1 MINREDWFINWF
13 NSKYYHIL
21 YKSRNKN
28 EASDFIQ
35 AIISTLSLKSNNS
48 VLDLGCGTGE
58 FLNNY
63 FEMGAQCTGIDIE
76 KNFKLKNKKNF
87 NLYNLDANTFLKN
100 CKKKFDIIF
109 LFEFLEHLEEGD
121 KHKLF
126 KSLIK
131 ILNKNALIFVS
142 TLNKNLLSKYLAI
155 DIAENILKLLPKKT
169 HEYDLFLSPTQLQT
183 LSQKY
188 KLSLLNVEGL
198 QYNPIIK
205 SFKLSKVDL
214 VNYIGALK
222 Y

>member
-1 MINREDWFINWF
+1 M
-13 NSKYYHIL
+13 SKIL
-21 YKSRNKN
+21 RDHTDQDIYNFFQNK
-28 EASDFIQ
+28 Q
-35 AIISTLSLKSNNS
+35 

-126 KSLIK
+126 ESLIK

-183 LSQKY
+183 ISQKY

>member
-1 MINREDWFINWF
+1 MAKYNKEYYEPLEQMMAIRHQYM
-13 NSKYYHIL
+13 SKIL
-21 YKSRNKN
+21 RDHTDQDIYNFFQNK
-28 EASDFIQ
+28 Q
-35 AIISTLSLKSNNS
+35 

-76 KNFKLKNKKNF
+76 NNFKLKNKKNF

-126 KSLIK
+126 ESLIK

-188 KLSLLNVEGL
+188 KLSLLNIEGL

>member
-1 MINREDWFINWF
+1 MAKYIKEYYEPLEQMMAVRHQYM
-13 NSKYYHIL
+13 SKIL
-21 YKSRNKN
+21 RDHTNQDIYNFFQNK
-28 EASDFIQ
+28 Q
-35 AIISTLSLKSNNS
+35 

-126 KSLIK
+126 ESLIK

-169 HEYDLFLSPTQLQT
+169 HKYDLFLSPTQLQT

>member
-1 MINREDWFINWF
+1 MAKYNKEYYEPLEQMMAVRHQYM
-13 NSKYYHIL
+13 SKIL
-21 YKSRNKN
+21 RDHTDQDIYNFFQNK
-28 EASDFIQ
+28 Q
-35 AIISTLSLKSNNS
+35 

-126 KSLIK
+126 ESLIK

-169 HEYDLFLSPTQLQT
+169 HTYDLFLSPTQLQT

-188 KLSLLNVEGL
+188 KLSLLNIEGL

>member
-1 MINREDWFINWF
+1 MAKYNKEYYEPLEQMMAVRHQYM
-13 NSKYYHIL
+13 SKIL
-21 YKSRNKN
+21 RDHTDQDIYNFFQNK
-28 EASDFIQ
+28 Q
-35 AIISTLSLKSNNS
+35 
-48 VLDLGCGTGE
+48 VLDLGCGTGM

-126 KSLIK
+126 ESLIK

-188 KLSLLNVEGL
+188 KLSLLNIEGL

>member
-1 MINREDWFINWF
+1 M
-13 NSKYYHIL
+13 
-21 YKSRNKN
+21 YKR
-28 EASDFIQ
+28 Q
-35 AIISTLSLKSNNS
+35 
-48 VLDLGCGTGE
+48 
-58 FLNNY
+58 
-63 FEMGAQCTGIDIE
+63 
-76 KNFKLKNKKNF
+76 
-87 NLYNLDANTFLKN
+87 LYNLDANTFLKN

-126 KSLIK
+126 ESLIK

>member
-1 MINREDWFINWF
+1 MAKYNKEYYEPLEQMMAVRHQYM
-13 NSKYYHIL
+13 SKIL
-21 YKSRNKN
+21 RDHTDQDIYNFFQNK
-28 EASDFIQ
+28 Q
-35 AIISTLSLKSNNS
+35 

-87 NLYNLDANTFLKN
+87 NLYNVDANTFLKN

-126 KSLIK
+126 ESLIK

-188 KLSLLNVEGL
+188 KLSLLNLEGL

-205 SFKLSKVDL
+205 SFRLSKVDL

>member
-1 MINREDWFINWF
+1 MAKYNKEYYEPLEQMMAVRHQYM
-13 NSKYYHIL
+13 SKIL
-21 YKSRNKN
+21 RDHTDQDIYNFFQNK
-28 EASDFIQ
+28 Q
-35 AIISTLSLKSNNS
+35 

-58 FLNNY
+58 FLHNY

-126 KSLIK
+126 ESLIK

-169 HEYDLFLSPTQLQT
+169 HDYDLFLSPTQLQT
-183 LSQKY
+183 ISQKY
-188 KLSLLNVEGL
+188 KLSLLNIEGL

>member
-1 MINREDWFINWF
+1 MAKYNKEYYEPLEQMMAVRHQYM
-13 NSKYYHIL
+13 SKIL
-21 YKSRNKN
+21 RDHTDQDIYNFFQNK
-28 EASDFIQ
+28 Q
-35 AIISTLSLKSNNS
+35 

-126 KSLIK
+126 ESLIK
-131 ILNKNALIFVS
+131 ILNKDALIFVS

-169 HEYDLFLSPTQLQT
+169 HKYDLFLSPTQLQT

-205 SFKLSKVDL
+205 CFKLSKVDL

>member
-1 MINREDWFINWF
+1 MAKY
-13 NSKYYHIL
+13 SKEYYEPLEQMMAVRHQYMSKIL
-21 YKSRNKN
+21 RDHTDQDIYNFFQNK
-28 EASDFIQ
+28 Q
-35 AIISTLSLKSNNS
+35 

-126 KSLIK
+126 ESLIK

-169 HEYDLFLSPTQLQT
+169 HKYDLFLSPTQLQT

>member
-1 MINREDWFINWF
+1 MAKYNKEYYEPLEQMMAVRHQYM
-13 NSKYYHIL
+13 SKIL
-21 YKSRNKN
+21 RDHTDQDIYNFFQNK
-28 EASDFIQ
+28 Q
-35 AIISTLSLKSNNS
+35 

-109 LFEFLEHLEEGD
+109 LFEFLEHLEERD

-126 KSLIK
+126 ENLIK

-183 LSQKY
+183 ISQKY
-188 KLSLLNVEGL
+188 KLSLLNIEGL

>member
-1 MINREDWFINWF
+1 MAKYNKEYYEPLEQMMAVRHQYM
-13 NSKYYHIL
+13 SKIL
-21 YKSRNKN
+21 RDHTDQDIYNFFQNK
-28 EASDFIQ
+28 Q
-35 AIISTLSLKSNNS
+35 

-100 CKKKFDIIF
+100 CKKKFDIVF

-126 KSLIK
+126 DKLIK

-169 HEYDLFLSPTQLQT
+169 HKYDLFLSPTQLQT

>member
-1 MINREDWFINWF
+1 MAKYNKEYYEPLEQMMAVRHQYM
-13 NSKYYHIL
+13 SKIL
-21 YKSRNKN
+21 RDHTDQDIYNFFQNK
-28 EASDFIQ
+28 Q
-35 AIISTLSLKSNNS
+35 

-126 KSLIK
+126 ESLIK

-188 KLSLLNVEGL
+188 KLSLLNIEGL

-214 VNYIGALK
+214 VNYIAALK

>member
-1 MINREDWFINWF
+1 MAKYNKEYYEPLEQMMAIRHQYM
-13 NSKYYHIL
+13 SKIL
-21 YKSRNKN
+21 RDHTDQDIYNFFQNK
-28 EASDFIQ
+28 Q
-35 AIISTLSLKSNNS
+35 

-126 KSLIK
+126 ESLIK
-131 ILNKNALIFVS
+131 KLNKNALIFVS

-183 LSQKY
+183 ISQKY